1 LSTYQIHDISDRYR
15 HDVVC
20 LSMTFFLRGM
30 FVKQF
35 CLTNTHLYN
44 DLKRLYPH
52 SRSRS
57 NYWKSSCD

>member
-1 LSTYQIHDISDRYR
+1 
-15 HDVVC
+15 
-20 LSMTFFLRGM
+20 
-30 FVKQF
+30 
-35 CLTNTHLYN
+35 LTNTHLYN